1 MKLVEEMKKIQ
12 KQYYGTIILVKN
24 GIFFVAIGKDA
35 IALHNTLGLKL
46 TCMKPELCKVGFL
59 VKNVENYII
68 KLETAGY
75 SFKLY
80 IKNEK
85 NELEEIY
92 NFNGKNVE
100 ESKNCV
106 DCSKCGNKKESEAD
120 ILQRIKSL
128 GKES

>member
-1 MKLVEEMKKIQ
+1 
-12 KQYYGTIILVKN
+12 
-24 GIFFVAIGKDA
+24 
-35 IALHNTLGLKL
+35 
-46 TCMKPELCKVGFL
+46 MKPKLCKVGFL
-59 VKNVENYII
+59 VKNVENYIT
-68 KLETAGY
+68 KLKNAGY

-100 ESKNCV
+100 ENKNCV
-106 DCSKCGNKKESEAD
+106 DCSKCDNKKESEAD

-128 GKES
+128 GKKS